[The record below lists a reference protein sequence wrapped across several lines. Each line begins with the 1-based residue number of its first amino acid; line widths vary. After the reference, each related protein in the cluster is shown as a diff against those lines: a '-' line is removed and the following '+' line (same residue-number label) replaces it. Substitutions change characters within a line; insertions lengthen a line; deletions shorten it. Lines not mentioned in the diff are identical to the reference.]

1 MGTSSSPSGERRD
14 YSECTRVEQAARIGY
29 ACRVTPRR
37 LVTLVCIAQVC
48 AQIGAY
54 TWPALLP
61 GFIADWHITN
71 GEAGW
76 ITGLFYAAY
85 TVAVPFLVTL
95 TDRVDARTVYL
106 TGVAVTI
113 ASHLGFAVLVDG
125 PVGAGVA
132 RVLAGV
138 GWAGT
143 YMTGLKLLADRVE
156 PALMSRA
163 VAGHAAGIGIAGAL
177 SFVFAGALSRWTG
190 WRGAFAAAAAAAAIA
205 WLIVFLWAPARER
218 RHDAPPAGALFDF
231 RPALRNRSAM
241 AYAVAYCAHTW
252 EMNALRGWAVAFL
265 AYAAAATGER
275 SPWVAPTVVATAM
288 GLIGTWASVAGNE
301 ASIRLGRQR
310 LVRLA
315 MTSCIVCGA
324 IIGFV
329 GARSYPLAAG
339 LVLVYGLFIWLDS
352 SSLTAG
358 AAGSADPRRRGAT
371 LALHSMAGY
380 AGGFVG
386 PIMIGWI
393 LDRAGGM
400 SPMGWGLA
408 FLHVAIVALVGQLAF
423 MILRP
428 RDLAGDRPRHS
439 AR

>member
-1 MGTSSSPSGERRD
+1 VT
-14 YSECTRVEQAARIGY
+14 AAR
-29 ACRVTPRR
+29 
-37 LVTLVCIAQVC
+37 LVALVCVAQVC

-61 GFIADWHITN
+61 GFIASWHITN

-85 TVAVPFLVTL
+85 TVSVPILVTL
-95 TDRVDARTVYL
+95 TDRIDPRSVYL
-106 TGVAVTI
+106 TGVGLTV
-113 ASHLGFAVLVDG
+113 ASHIGFAAFADG
-125 PVGAGVA
+125 PWSAGVA
-132 RVLAGV
+132 RILAGV

-163 VAGHAAGIGIAGAL
+163 VAGHAASIGIAGAL
-177 SFVFAGALSRWTG
+177 SFLFAGLLNRLAG
-190 WRGAFAAAAAAAAIA
+190 WRAAFVGAAAAAAVA
-205 WLIVFLWAPARER
+205 WLIVFIWAPARKER
-218 RHDAPPAGALFDF
+218 HAGPADGVLFDF
-231 RPALRNRSAM
+231 RPVLRNRSAM

-265 AYAAAATGER
+265 AFVASRTTEGGT
-275 SPWVAPTVVATAM
+275 WIAPTVIATAM
-288 GLIGTWASVAGNE
+288 GLIGTWASVSGNE
-301 ASIRLGRQR
+301 LSIRIGRQR

-315 MTSCIVCGA
+315 MTSCVALGA
-324 IIGFV
+324 VIGFV
-329 GARSYPLAAG
+329 GARSYPLAAA
-339 LVLVYGLFIWLDS
+339 LVLLYGLLIWLDS

-386 PIMIGWI
+386 PLMIGWI

-400 SPMGWGLA
+400 SAFGWGLA
-408 FLHVAIVALVGQLAF
+408 FLHVAVVSLLGQLAF
-423 MILRP
+423 IVLGP
-428 RDLAGDRPRHS
+428 RDLAGDRTLTAERRGASSPRS
-439 AR
+439 

>member
-1 MGTSSSPSGERRD
+1 MSP
-14 YSECTRVEQAARIGY
+14 AA
-29 ACRVTPRR
+29 
-37 LVTLVCIAQVC
+37 LVALVCIAQVC

-71 GEAGW
+71 GQAGW

-85 TVAVPFLVTL
+85 TVSVPVLVTL
-95 TDRVDARTVYL
+95 TDRIDPRSVYL
-106 TGVAVTI
+106 TGVGLTVT
-113 ASHLGFAVLVDG
+113 SHLGFAAFADG
-125 PVGAGVA
+125 PWSAGAA

-163 VAGHAAGIGIAGAL
+163 VAGHAASIGIAGAL
-177 SFVFAGALSRWTG
+177 SFLFAGLSNRWIG
-190 WRGAFAAAAAAAAIA
+190 WRGAFAGAAGAAAIA
-205 WLIVFLWAPARER
+205 WFIVFLWAPAQPR
-218 RHDAPPAGALFDF
+218 RGDAPANGVLFDF
-231 RPALRNRSAM
+231 RPVLRNRSAM

-252 EMNALRGWAVAFL
+252 AMNALRGWAVAFL
-265 AYAAAATGER
+265 AYVAGTTGER
-275 SPWVAPTVVATAM
+275 SAWMAPTVVATAM

-301 ASIRLGRQR
+301 VSIRLGRQR

-315 MTSCIVCGA
+315 MTSCVACGA
-324 IIGFV
+324 VIGFL
-329 GARSYPLAAG
+329 GARSYPVAAA
-339 LVLVYGLFIWLDS
+339 LVLLYGLLIWLDS

-386 PIMIGWI
+386 PLLIGWI
-393 LDRAGGM
+393 LDLAGGM
-400 SPMGWGLA
+400 SAIGWGLA
-408 FLHVAIVALVGQLAF
+408 FLHVAVVVLIGQVAF
-423 MILRP
+423 MALRP
-428 RDLAGDRPRHS
+428 RDLAGDRSRTTG
-439 AR
+439 R

>member
-1 MGTSSSPSGERRD
+1 
-14 YSECTRVEQAARIGY
+14 
-29 ACRVTPRR
+29 VTPAR

-61 GFIADWHITN
+61 GFIADWRINN

-85 TVAVPFLVTL
+85 TVSVPFLVTL
-95 TDRVDARTVYL
+95 TDRVDPRSVYL
-106 TGVAVTI
+106 TGVALTV
-113 ASHLGFAVLVDG
+113 ASHVAFAAFADG
-125 PVGAGVA
+125 PASAAAA

-156 PALMSRA
+156 PTLMSRA
-163 VAGHAAGIGIAGAL
+163 VAGHAASIGIAGAL
-177 SFVFAGALSRWTG
+177 SFLFAGLVSRWLG
-190 WRGAFAAAAAAAAIA
+190 WRGAFAGAAAAAAIA
-205 WLIVFLWAPARER
+205 WLIVFLWAPAQKR
-218 RHDAPPAGALFDF
+218 RHDAPAAGALFDF

-265 AYAAAATGER
+265 AYAATATER
-275 SPWVAPTVVATAM
+275 SSWLAPTVVATAM
-288 GLIGTWASVAGNE
+288 GLVGTWASVAGNE
-301 ASIRLGRQR
+301 ISIRLGRQR

-315 MTSCIVCGA
+315 MTSCVVCGA
-324 IIGFV
+324 VIGFL
-329 GARSYPLAAG
+329 GARSYPLAAA
-339 LVLVYGLFIWLDS
+339 LVLIYGLLIWLDS

-358 AAGSADPRRRGAT
+358 AAGNADPRRRGAT

-380 AGGFVG
+380 AGGFLG
-386 PIMIGWI
+386 PLMIGWI
-393 LDRAGGM
+393 LDLAGGM
-400 SPMGWGLA
+400 SPIGWGLA
-408 FLHVAIVALVGQLAF
+408 FLHVAIVALIGQVGF
-423 MILRP
+423 MALRP
-428 RDLAGDRPRHS
+428 RDLVGDRSRGPR
-439 AR
+439 

>member
-1 MGTSSSPSGERRD
+1 M
-14 YSECTRVEQAARIGY
+14 
-29 ACRVTPRR
+29 TPHR

-61 GFIADWHITN
+61 GFIADWRITN

-85 TVAVPFLVTL
+85 TMAVPVLVTL

-125 PVGAGVA
+125 PVDAGVA

-156 PALMSRA
+156 AALMSRA

-177 SFVFAGALSRWTG
+177 SFVFAGTLNRWTG

-218 RHDAPPAGALFDF
+218 RPDAPPAGALFDF

-265 AYAAAATGER
+265 AYAAAATGEQD
-275 SPWVAPTVVATAM
+275 PWVAPTVVATVM

-301 ASIRLGRQR
+301 VSIRLGRQR

-315 MTSCIVCGA
+315 MTACIVCGA
-324 IIGFV
+324 IIGFL

-339 LVLVYGLFIWLDS
+339 LVLLYGLFIWLDS

-358 AAGSADPRRRGAT
+358 AAVSADPKRRGAT

-400 SPMGWGLA
+400 SPIGWGLA
-408 FLHVAIVALVGQLAF
+408 FLHVAIVALIGQLAF
-423 MILRP
+423 MMLRP
-428 RDLAGDRPRHS
+428 RDLAGDRPRQTNH
-439 AR
+439 